1 MLTHVIFQV
10 TPVSLLPAMTRLDI
24 ATRRR
29 ILVLK
34 GLGYSVSDITKRLNE
49 ENISI
54 SRQAI
59 FNLIR
64 KYRETG
70 SLLDLPRRARDKKLT
85 DPMLQVLNEALTEND
100 ELTARQA
107 RSLLTEKWPELHVS
121 IPTIKRVRKQIG
133 WVCTRP
139 HYCQMIREVSF
150 QYY

>member
-1 MLTHVIFQV
+1 MTH
-10 TPVSLLPAMTRLDI
+10 LDI
-24 ATRRR
+24 STRRR

-59 FNLIR
+59 FNLIK

-70 SLLDLPRRARDKKLT
+70 SLLDLSRRARDRKLKE
-85 DPMLQVLNEALTEND
+85 PMLQVLNEALTEND

-107 RSLLTEKWPELHVS
+107 RSLLTEKWPELQVS
-121 IPTIKRVRKQIG
+121 IPTIKRIWKEIG

-139 HYCQMIREVSF
+139 HYCQMVCEVSF
-150 QYY
+150 TMRRMTRQALMNVPVISAE